1 MEAREKIR
9 QFIETNID
17 VLEDE
22 ARFSDTD
29 NIFRLGVVNSLFA
42 MRILKFVETEFD
54 LEMVDEDMELENFC
68 SVDNIL
74 KFIEEKRCR
83 EQENQ
88 VN

>member
-22 ARFSDTD
+22 AHFGDSDD
-29 NIFRLGVVNSLFA
+29 IFRLGVVNSLFA
-42 MRILKFVETEFD
+42 MRILKFVETEFN

-74 KFIEEKRCR
+74 KFIDEKRCR
-83 EQENQ
+83 
-88 VN
+88 